1 MQNYRH
7 SVRGVLRKCNP
18 RCVERVYRSVESIW
32 KMLISKVSIAG
43 RQTRNFIDPFFAAY
57 FDEGKI
63 IQDKLDRLGN
73 HSYLG
78 NVIATIINFAA
89 AFLKSAAAV
98 ECFYHFRP
106 YYWMIFRICFYL
118 VCVMGRG
125 TSTIFAGMMA
135 VLKWIVFMALG
146 LTSRIFV
153 GLTTILVCVFSWL
166 LPNLLLALNGVI
178 HVAKLLATPIREL
191 AIISR
196 ADDWKHFLQLCF
208 LLGVVLVVTVTVVWR
223 RSANRDNS
231 SSNDGG

>member
-98 ECFYHFRP
+98 ECF
-106 YYWMIFRICFYL
+106 
-118 VCVMGRG
+118 
-125 TSTIFAGMMA
+125 
-135 VLKWIVFMALG
+135 
-146 LTSRIFV
+146 
-153 GLTTILVCVFSWL
+153 
-166 LPNLLLALNGVI
+166 
-178 HVAKLLATPIREL
+178 
-191 AIISR
+191 
-196 ADDWKHFLQLCF
+196 
-208 LLGVVLVVTVTVVWR
+208 
-223 RSANRDNS
+223 
-231 SSNDGG
+231 